1 MTEQSVTIS
10 TKSYMQLG
18 QSVLHKVGVPEEHAH
33 IQMESLLDADQKG
46 VSTHGIFRLPRYVHQ
61 LAKGYIHAQPNM
73 KFVKEGPIVKVLD
86 VDHSLGAVASYL
98 AMKEAIKLSSAKGV
112 GIVAVR
118 KSNHFGTAAF
128 YSELASSEGQIGIVF
143 TNTSPLIAP
152 TGTKKPIV
160 GNNPW
165 SISVPSRL
173 GHPITLDIANSVV
186 ARGKIRIAA
195 QKGESIPLGWAL
207 DRDGNPTTDPLE
219 AIKGIILP
227 IGEHK
232 GYGISLMIEILAGVL
247 TGADFA
253 ESMVG
258 VDEDKKRNVG
268 HLFMALNIEQFMPLE
283 EFLSRVDELI
293 QAVKRAP
300 RIKEEQEAFL
310 PGEIE
315 WRKKLASM
323 EQQTV
328 PLSAK
333 TFQALL
339 DLCHEYK
346 VDVSRL
352 EKTS

>member
-1 MTEQSVTIS
+1 MSELSVTIS
-10 TKSYMQLG
+10 TKSYLQVG
-18 QSVLHKVGVPEEHAH
+18 QTILQKVGVPEEHAR

-61 LAKGYIHAQPNM
+61 VNQGYIHAQPNI
-73 KFVKEGPIVKVLD
+73 KFVKNGPIVKVLD
-86 VDHSLGAVASYL
+86 ADHSLGAVASYL
-98 AMKEAIKLSSAKGV
+98 AMKEAMKLSADKGV
-112 GIVAVR
+112 GVVAVR
-118 KSNHFGTAAF
+118 RSNHFGTAAF
-128 YSELASSEGQIGIVF
+128 YSELASQNQQIGLVF

-165 SISVPSRL
+165 SISAPSSL
-173 GHPITLDIANSVV
+173 GHPITLDIANSIV
-186 ARGKIRIAA
+186 ARGKMRIAA
-195 QKGESIPLGWAL
+195 QKGEPIPLGWAL
-207 DRDGNPTTDPLE
+207 DRDGNPTTDPVE

-232 GYGISLMIEILAGVL
+232 GYGISFMIEILAGIL

-258 VDEDKKRNVG
+258 VDEDSKRNVG
-268 HLFMALNIEQFMPLE
+268 HLFMALNIEHFMPLE
-283 EFLSRVDELI
+283 RFISRVDELV

-300 RIKEEQEAFL
+300 RIEEEQEAFL

-315 WRKKLASM
+315 WRKKKVSM

-328 PLSAK
+328 QLSAK
-333 TFQALL
+333 TYQSLL
-339 DLCHEYK
+339 DLCDKYK
-346 VDVSRL
+346 VDGSML
-352 EKTS
+352 ESIS